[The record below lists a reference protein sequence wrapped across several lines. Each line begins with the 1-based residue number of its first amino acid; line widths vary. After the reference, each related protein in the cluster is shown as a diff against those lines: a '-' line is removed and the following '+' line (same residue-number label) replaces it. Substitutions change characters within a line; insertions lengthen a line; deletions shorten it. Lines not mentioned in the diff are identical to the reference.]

1 MVPRHRREIKIPTLQ
16 FVATGDLVLHEQH
29 DASRTAPLAERLSND
44 GMLKNPPVVTPIA
57 GDERLIVLDGA
68 NRSTALARLGLP
80 HVVVQIVDYEDPD
93 LVLDSWYHLIAEF
106 PRDEFAAAIQNIS
119 GITFTQANV
128 QDARAAL
135 ARRHA
140 LAYIVGPDEEVLV
153 ASGEGDLHGRAA
165 LLNALVDV
173 YRYRSRIYRVGTDQI
188 EHLRPYYQDV
198 TALVVFP
205 RYVPAEIIE
214 LVRSGARL
222 PAGITRHVIPRR
234 ALRLNIPLAKMA
246 EDKPLAEKNDWL
258 AQWLQ
263 KKLSGR
269 EIRLYEESTWLFD
282 E

>member
-1 MVPRHRREIKIPTLQ
+1 MIPRHRREIKIPTLQ

-44 GMLKNPPVVTPIA
+44 SMLKNPPVVTPIA
-57 GDERLIVLDGA
+57 GDVRLIVLDGA

-106 PRDEFAAAIQNIS
+106 PREEFAAAIRNIP
-119 GITFTQANV
+119 GIAFTQADMR
-128 QDARAAL
+128 DARAAL

-140 LAYIVGPDEEVLV
+140 LAYIVCPDEQVLV

-173 YRYRSRIYRVGTDQI
+173 YRYRSRIYRVSTDQI